1 MDKLN
6 VEVCLVKN
14 FTRVF
19 PKNSWFPYA
28 LRSKNSFW
36 ALKFDVNQQEL
47 ELLDSIEGVFDD
59 LFERIITEV
68 YLKNNRIL
76 SAYIYIPTKKTIASQ
91 KLSLELDKT
100 DRWKEEIKK
109 NPEIV
114 EKFPELVL

>member
-1 MDKLN
+1 M
-6 VEVCLVKN
+6 
-14 FTRVF
+14 
-19 PKNSWFPYA
+19 
-28 LRSKNSFW
+28 
-36 ALKFDVNQQEL
+36 NQQEL

-109 NPEIV
+109 YPEIV
-114 EKFPELVL
+114 KKFPELVL